1 MCGIA
6 GIVLRRG
13 DRDIGAT
20 LQRMGDALAHRGP
33 DGQGFAAAANGRFAV
48 ASRGADLPAASFGLA
63 HRRLAI
69 IDLSNAA
76 AQPMCDETGRRAISY
91 NGEIYNYL
99 ELRKSQLNGQT
110 LKSESD
116 TEVLLRLLA
125 ERWTGALDLMTGM
138 FAFAFADLE
147 RNKLLL
153 ARDCFGIK
161 PLFYLAEPHRFA
173 FASEMRP
180 LLAMLQRRPTVDPVA
195 LHRFLRHAVTDADGS
210 TFVAEICQIPAGHA
224 LELDLDDPADF
235 RVFAWW
241 QRPAAIA
248 RPMPA
253 RQAADE
259 LRELFLHSI
268 RLHLR
273 ADIPVATTLSG
284 GIDSSGIVAAVRAVA
299 GDGATVHAFTYRAD
313 DAALDESHFADVAA
327 TSARVLRH
335 DVRAS
340 ADQLVEELDTL
351 ILSQEQPFSSTSI
364 FAQAQVFRAV
374 HEAGFKVAMDGQGS
388 DELFAGYHVFRI
400 AQLAALLRQR
410 RFADALS
417 LIGNTGSADRMLAR
431 AFMRLVPRGLIG
443 PLRQMSGR
451 AAVPDWCDESWFKH
465 HGNETLEPSFAR
477 ATMREE
483 LTESFWRTSLPMLL
497 RYSDRNAMA
506 CSVENR
512 VPFLTPDL
520 VRFAASL
527 PDELLIDREGTTKRV
542 LRDALRG
549 LVPDAILDRT
559 DKIGFQTPEA
569 KWLAQSPALQKR
581 LGEMLPAR
589 LPGCF
594 SPSFRRRAEQVLAGG
609 HHDPAVWRGLCFIR
623 WSELLG
629 VEVPA

>member
-6 GIVLRRG
+6 GVVLRRA
-13 DRDIGAT
+13 DPRLGAT
-20 LQRMGDALAHRGP
+20 LQQMGDALAHRGP
-33 DGQGFAAAANGRFAV
+33 DGQGFAVAADGRFMVSA
-48 ASRGADLPAASFGLA
+48 RGDDLPAASVGLA

-69 IDLSNAA
+69 IDLSDAA
-76 AQPMCDETGRRAISY
+76 AQPMCDQTARRAISY
-91 NGEIYNYL
+91 NGEVYNYR
-99 ELRKSQLNGQT
+99 ELKKSHLNGQA

-116 TEVLLRLLA
+116 TEVILRLVA
-125 ERWTGALDLMTGM
+125 ERWTAALDLMTGM

-153 ARDCFGIK
+153 LRDCFGIK
-161 PLFYLAEPHRFA
+161 PLFYLAEPDRFA

-180 LLAMLQRRPTVDPVA
+180 LLTMMQHRPSTDPIAVQ
-195 LHRFLRHAVTDADGS
+195 RFLRHAVTDADER
-210 TFVAEICQIPAGHA
+210 TFVAEIRQLPAGHA
-224 LELDLDDPADF
+224 LELDLDEPTRF

-241 QRPAAIA
+241 QRPAPIPRAIS
-248 RPMPA
+248 A

-259 LRELFLHSI
+259 LREVFLHSI

-299 GDGATVHAFTYRAD
+299 GPCATIHAFTYRAD
-313 DAALDESHFADVAA
+313 DPALDESRFADMAA
-327 TSARVLRH
+327 TSANVLRH

-340 ADQLVEELDTL
+340 ADQLAGQLDKL
-351 ILSQEQPFSSTSI
+351 ILAQEQPFTTTSI
-364 FAQAQVFRAV
+364 FAQAQVFRAI
-374 HEAGFKVAMDGQGS
+374 HDADFKVAMDGQGS
-388 DELFAGYHVFRI
+388 DELFAGYEVFRT
-400 AQLAALLRQR
+400 AQLAALLRR
-410 RFADALS
+410 GRFADAIS
-417 LIGNTGSADRMLAR
+417 LIGKSGPHRGMLVR
-431 AFMRLVPRGLIG
+431 ALMRVVPKSLID
-443 PLRQMSGR
+443 PVRRLFGR
-451 AAVPDWCDESWFKH
+451 AAVPDWCDALWFKR
-465 HGNETLEPSFAR
+465 HGGENLESSFAR

-497 RYSDRNAMA
+497 RYADRNAMA

-549 LVPDAILDRT
+549 LVPDPILDRS

-569 KWLAQSPALQKR
+569 RWLAQSPALHKR
-581 LGEMLPAR
+581 LSAMLPER

-594 SPSFRRRAEQVLAGG
+594 SPSFRRRAEQVLGGG
-609 HHDPAVWRGLCFIR
+609 HYDPTVWRGLCLIR

-629 VEVPA
+629 IEVPA